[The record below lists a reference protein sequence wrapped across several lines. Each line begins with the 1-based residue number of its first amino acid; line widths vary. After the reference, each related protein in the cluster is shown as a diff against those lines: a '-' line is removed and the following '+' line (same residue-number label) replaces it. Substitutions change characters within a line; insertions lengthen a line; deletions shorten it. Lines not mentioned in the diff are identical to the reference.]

1 MILKKTDFIL
11 SKINW
16 NEKAKIIIKILKNL
30 NLRFEDCIFIDD
42 NILEIKKVKNR
53 IKKIN
58 TLHAKDI
65 KNTIQ
70 NIYKDDRF
78 KKIIVSKDD
87 EKKFNQYKLKSKFTE
102 YVSKGTIEPYLIKGL
117 KQKIKIFKC
126 KNSNLKR
133 TEELFNKTNQ
143 FNFSLNRYRNND
155 LLSINKKDNFEIKL
169 FNLKDKFGDHG
180 IIGAYVIRKETQKI
194 LIDDFILSC
203 RVLSRF
209 VEKYILCKLQ
219 EKYHNK
225 KLEIKFKKTKLNSNL
240 IPKFLKEN
248 NFKLLRKRNNIY
260 FYDIN
265 FKKKKLNETKKIFAN

>member
-1 MILKKTDFIL
+1 M
-11 SKINW
+11 
-16 NEKAKIIIKILKNL
+16 
-30 NLRFEDCIFIDD
+30 
-42 NILEIKKVKNR
+42 
-53 IKKIN
+53 
-58 TLHAKDI
+58 
-65 KNTIQ
+65 
-70 NIYKDDRF
+70 
-78 KKIIVSKDD
+78 
-87 EKKFNQYKLKSKFTE
+87 
-102 YVSKGTIEPYLIKGL
+102 
-117 KQKIKIFKC
+117 
-126 KNSNLKR
+126 
-133 TEELFNKTNQ
+133 
-143 FNFSLNRYRNND
+143 
-155 LLSINKKDNFEIKL
+155 LSINKKDNFEIKL
-169 FNLKDKFGDHG
+169 FNFKDKFGDHG

-225 KLEIKFKKTKLNSNL
+225 KLEIKYKKTKLNSNL